1 MLGLGNSLTSASYVG
16 GLTNTY
22 SLDFDGVD
30 DYVAFSAETF
40 TGQFTVAFW
49 INGDLATNYTN
60 IVTNDSGTNNVR
72 VWSTNG
78 VIRMKIDNINS
89 ATITGISDD
98 TWTHCVF
105 TRDGDDLVVGYK
117 NGVQT
122 GATTTTA
129 GDYALTRIGHSSSSF
144 PGKIDEVAIWNSALT
159 SSEITAIYNS
169 GTPIALDADSGN
181 YSSSADLQG
190 WWRMGDGTLDAFPLI
205 ADQVNAT
212 LGSELITNGD
222 MELNSNWTT
231 SGGINTAQSTTQK
244 HGGIYSWTFEANS
257 AYDVIRGDTYTT
269 VTDAVYQ
276 YSIWVYPDDGT
287 DIQVKRRTG
296 GDSDVTLST
305 AALTQDQWNN
315 ITGTYTE
322 TAGGEEAYLHINSN
336 NATSGVY
343 YVDDVSV
350 KEIQLED
357 LQGSNEGTNVGATI
371 DTDLYGGDTPKIP
384 RAVDNAPTARADM
397 LGNGSAS
404 FDGSSDYI
412 DTGEWFVPAS
422 ADFSFSCW
430 AYSDDWSGDNDNII
444 WYGDA
449 TSGGGK
455 WTGIGLHGS
464 KIVFSVDDNSVK
476 RTAESG
482 TLSGSGWKHI
492 AGVRDVGSTIKLYVD
507 GIEIASTTDDGNSIT
522 NSSVLNT
529 YIGIGSNNGSV
540 FESWDGNIAQVG
552 IWQGALTQAQ
562 IQEVKEKSFAEL
574 SASDKTTLVSYWTL
588 DESVTDSASH
598 SWVYDKIGGI
608 TETLGA
614 ELIGDTSFTDA
625 SYWVIPSGSSGTLDV
640 NTTNA
645 GKLTAV
651 NLHDTHF
658 RKPDILEVDSTY
670 KLQFTV
676 DAYTDGNIRMISPYI
691 GTNWNVALSVGVFTK
706 YWVATND
713 DFSLYFDGYGDWTA
727 TDISVKKVSG
737 NTGQLK

>member
-1 MLGLGNSLTSASYVG
+1 MYKTYRELAGTETQGLVS
-16 GLTNTY
+16 
-22 SLDFDGVD
+22 
-30 DYVAFSAETF
+30 
-40 TGQFTVAFW
+40 W
-49 INGDLATNYTN
+49 
-60 IVTNDSGTNNVR
+60 
-72 VWSTNG
+72 W
-78 VIRMKIDNINS
+78 
-89 ATITGISDD
+89 
-98 TWTHCVF
+98 
-105 TRDGDDLVVGYK
+105 
-117 NGVQT
+117 
-122 GATTTTA
+122 
-129 GDYALTRIGHSSSSF
+129 
-144 PGKIDEVAIWNSALT
+144 
-159 SSEITAIYNS
+159 
-169 GTPIALDADSGN
+169 ALDATN
-181 YSSSADLQG
+181 L
-190 WWRMGDGTLDAFPLI
+190 GD
-205 ADQVNAT
+205 
-212 LGSELITNGD
+212 ELITNGD

-244 HGGIYSWTFEANS
+244 HGGTYSWKFEADS
-257 AYDVIRGDTYTT
+257 AYDGIRGDTYTT
-269 VTDAVYQ
+269 VTGAVYQ

-357 LQGSNEGTNVGATI
+357 LQDSNEGTNVGATI

-397 LGNGSAS
+397 IGNGSAS
-404 FDGSSDYI
+404 FDGTDDYI
-412 DTGEWFVPAS
+412 SITALSLSGAFTVSAWVYFNAFSYDGLIGSASENEYIVNDSGTVLKIRTGGEGETSITHGLTFTTGEWQHFALTRDGSNVCTIYRNGIA
-422 ADFSFSCW
+422 
-430 AYSDDWSGDNDNII
+430 
-444 WYGDA
+444 
-449 TSGGGK
+449 GGT
-455 WTGIGLHGS
+455 TG
-464 KIVFSVDDNSVK
+464 
-476 RTAESG
+476 TQSG
-482 TLSGSGWKHI
+482 TFAPDFIGK
-492 AGVRDVGSTIKLYVD
+492 KK
-507 GIEIASTTDDGNSIT
+507 DDG
-522 NSSVLNT
+522 
-529 YIGIGSNNGSV
+529 SNVN
-540 FESWDGNIAQVG
+540 GNIAQLG
-552 IWQGALTQAQ
+552 IWEAALTQAQ

-691 GTNWNVALSVGVFTK
+691 GTNWSVALSVGVFTK